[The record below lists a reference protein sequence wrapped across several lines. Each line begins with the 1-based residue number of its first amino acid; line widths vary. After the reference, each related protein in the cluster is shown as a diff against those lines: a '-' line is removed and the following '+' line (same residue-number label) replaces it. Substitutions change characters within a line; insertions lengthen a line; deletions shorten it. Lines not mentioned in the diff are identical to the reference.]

1 MSRDTKG
8 VPGAPESHLLVFLLV
23 AFVLAWV
30 PWAAVVSLGGELRW
44 HAAILQALATFA
56 PGVAALVVAGQASG
70 WAGLRKVLK
79 PLGHFRVGGSWYA
92 LALLGP
98 PVLMAAAVAVH
109 VGLGG
114 RPPDLP
120 DPGRWLFIPGLF
132 VLVLL
137 IGGPLGEEPGWRGYA
152 LPVLQRRLGPVTGA
166 LALGLVWAVW
176 HLPLRLIPGTPQA
189 QVPLMLVVVQTVAL
203 SLILAWIL
211 SRSGGSLLLVVLAHA
226 SINTWAGPLRVLPVD
241 AGSIRP
247 YAIATAFIV
256 ALAVAAAVQ
265 LTAKEPVAA
274 SDPS

>member
-1 MSRDTKG
+1 M
-8 VPGAPESHLLVFLLV
+8 LVFLLV

-30 PWAAVVSLGGELRW
+30 PWAAVVSLGGEPGWLS
-44 HAAILQALATFA
+44 AVLQAMATFA
-56 PGVAALVVAGQASG
+56 PGVAALLVAGQASG

-79 PLGHFRVGGSWYA
+79 PLGHFRVGGSWYV

-120 DPGRWLFIPGLF
+120 DADRWLFIPGLF

-152 LPVLQRRLGPVTGA
+152 LPVLQRRLGSLTGA

-189 QVPLMLVVVQTVAL
+189 QVPLMLIVVQTVAV
-203 SLILAWIL
+203 SVILAWIL
-211 SRSGGSLLLVVLAHA
+211 SGSGGSLLLVVLAHA